1 MDTHNEINFKK
12 FICSSIAGGTA
23 GISVDFVLFPIDS
36 IKTRLQASTKD
47 KDYTS
52 EAKKVNKFRGFIS
65 SMLASFPC
73 AATFWTTYEVSKL
86 LLINSCKILT
96 PLNNKWSKD
105 KLTLPMQH
113 FLAASVAEST
123 QALIR
128 NPFEVIKQNQQIGKY
143 HTIFEAVS
151 DIFKKSGIRG
161 FYKGYLS
168 LVSREIPFS
177 GLQFPLYEWLKRI
190 QIRRLSRKYNIKEN
204 DVKLDFIHN
213 AINGSLAGST
223 AGFIVTPIDVLKT
236 RQMTHDINRKS
247 VKSRELFISIYKENG
262 LPGLFRGASMRVLYL
277 SFGGSAFF
285 GIYEV
290 IKKQMEQI
298 VYD

>member
-1 MDTHNEINFKK
+1 MEVHNEINLKK

-23 GISVDFVLFPIDS
+23 GISIDFVLFPIDS
-36 IKTRLQASTKD
+36 IKTRLQASTRD
-47 KDYTS
+47 KNYTF

-73 AATFWTTYEVSKL
+73 AATFWTTYEVMKL
-86 LLINSCKILT
+86 SMPTQLSL
-96 PLNNKWSKD
+96 PL
-105 KLTLPMQH
+105 QH

-143 HTIFEAVS
+143 HTIFEAVG
-151 DIFKKSGIRG
+151 DIFRKSGIRG

-168 LVSREIPFS
+168 LIGREIPFS
-177 GLQFPLYEWLKRI
+177 GLQFPLYEWFKRI
-190 QIRRLSRKYNIKEN
+190 QIRRLARKQKINERE
-204 DVKLDFIHN
+204 VKLAFIHN
-213 AINGSLAGST
+213 AINGSLAGSI
-223 AGFIVTPIDVLKT
+223 AGFTVTPIDVLKT
-236 RQMTHDINRKS
+236 RLMTHDLNKES
-247 VKSRELFISIYKENG
+247 VKARDLLKSIYKENG
-262 LPGLFRGASMRVLYL
+262 LPGLFRGASIRVMYL

-290 IKKQMEQI
+290 VKMQMEKV